1 MFCIVLL
8 AKQIQVIVYVG
19 WSEKWLLP
27 HFFLNECFH
36 MFPRSSSFSLCQWPV
51 VSRPSFQ
58 ALRETARHSSEDAP
72 HSGAATSMPV
82 QRRSEWPTKAPK
94 TTIRQNTAGSDS
106 PPEKET
112 QLDWTIPTGR
122 IHGAVIYGNMDPI
135 NIPQMGSHIYQHHGS
150 VMGYWTIVDLGWPGM
165 ATQPLASA

>member
-8 AKQIQVIVYVG
+8 AKQIQVIIYVG
-19 WSEKWLLP
+19 WSENWVP

-36 MFPRSSSFSLCQWPV
+36 DLHHFPYVNGQFEFFYQILPV
-51 VSRPSFQ
+51 LRVSRPSFQ
-58 ALRETARHSSEDAP
+58 ALRETARHSSEDTP
-72 HSGAATSMPV
+72 HTGAATSMPV
-82 QRRSEWPTKAPK
+82 QRCSEWPTKAPK

-112 QLDWTIPTGR
+112 QLDWTIPIGSMY
-122 IHGAVIYGNMDPI
+122 VIYGNMDPI

-150 VMGYWTIVDLGWPGM
+150 VMGYWTILDLG
-165 ATQPLASA
+165 